1 MRACEAAEDET
12 KHPTWSAPSVGSGM
26 SSRCRWL
33 RRACIVLVLCAVGTS
48 HAEKPRGFRARVAA
62 AMVAGVTAFSGAAPA
77 VGHAAE
83 FQRLGSFSS
92 KFVEFVPPPGS
103 APAFTIA
110 EDGRAILPAGF
121 NRVIDYLNANPKF
134 PSEFRLFVNA
144 NPHLNNPELA
154 GKAGQAGVRPAAERL
169 GGLLSNDELRSLS
182 WLDSVPHAEGKEP
195 VVHGARSI
203 LPRTP
208 SDGRTEPYL
217 VLDKSS
223 WALYVV
229 NGERVDGFVVGQGG
243 PKTPTAVGTYWL
255 GARRDKPAWNLVPN
269 GTLHRVLAE
278 EGRLPERT
286 SIPGG
291 DPSNPLGL
299 IAWNLLDSH
308 WTDTFMRMHGTKVS
322 VATSVPWNIPELA
335 KKEAGIGPYNDA
347 KGLTGS
353 CIRVW
358 DLDGLAAALDII
370 MDGHQSGRGKKGQ
383 PKIPVHV
390 VLDPVKMAWFQGDL
404 FVQVDVVP
412 AGHEPVN
419 RSGEIARIRK
429 EAESG
434 GLEWDAIAGR
444 VEALFESP
452 TGVPTSVSR

>member
-1 MRACEAAEDET
+1 MRACDAAEDET
-12 KHPTWSAPSVGSGM
+12 AHPTRGALSVGSGM
-26 SSRCRWL
+26 TSRCRWL
-33 RRACIVLVLCAVGTS
+33 RRACIVVVLCAVGTS
-48 HAEKPRGFRARVAA
+48 QAEKPRGFRTRVTA
-62 AMVAGVTAFSGAAPA
+62 AMMAAVSALGGAAPA
-77 VGHAAE
+77 VSHAAE
-83 FQRLGSFSS
+83 FQRLGSSSS
-92 KFVEFVPPPGS
+92 KFVEFIPPPGS

-121 NRVIDYLNANPKF
+121 KRVLDYLNANKTL

-144 NPHLNNPELA
+144 NPHLNNPELTA
-154 GKAGQAGVRPAAERL
+154 KAGQAGVRPAADRL
-169 GGLLSNDELRSLS
+169 GGTLTNDELRALS
-182 WLDSVPHAEGKEP
+182 WINSVPHVEGKEA
-195 VVHGARSI
+195 VVPGARII

-208 SDGRTEPYL
+208 SDGRTKPYI
-217 VLDKSS
+217 VVDKSS
-223 WALYVV
+223 WNLYVV
-229 NGERVDGFVVGQGG
+229 NGARVDGFVVGLGG
-243 PKTPTAVGTYWL
+243 PKTPTALGTYWL
-255 GARRDKPAWNLVPN
+255 GARRDNPAWNLVPN

-291 DPSNPLGL
+291 DPDNPLGL
-299 IAWNLLDSH
+299 IAWNLLDSR

-322 VATSVPWNIPELA
+322 VAASVPWKIPELA
-335 KKEAGIGPYNDA
+335 TKEAGIGPYSDA

-370 MDGHQSGRGKKGQ
+370 MDGHQSGRGKKVQ

-404 FVQVDVVP
+404 FLQVDVVP

-419 RSGEIARIRK
+419 RAGEIARIRK

-434 GLEWDAIAGR
+434 GLDWDAIAGR

-452 TGVPTSVSR
+452 TGVPTRVSR